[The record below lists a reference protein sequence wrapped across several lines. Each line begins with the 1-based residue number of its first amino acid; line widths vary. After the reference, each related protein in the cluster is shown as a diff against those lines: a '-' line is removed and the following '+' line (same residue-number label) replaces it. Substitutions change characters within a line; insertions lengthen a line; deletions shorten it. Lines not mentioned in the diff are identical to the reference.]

1 MAAAVKKKKEFK
13 LKVLSRNPDDYKRE
27 TKLDIHKAP
36 QNPDTYLHP
45 HAVEREYKRAL
56 NATKLDRVFAKPF
69 LGGLEGHREGIECLA
84 KFPTRLNHIL
94 SAASDGEIR
103 LWDLSSR
110 KCVSVVPGHE
120 GLVHGMC
127 VHRSGSFLMSCGQDA
142 NLKVWSL
149 NEEGHIDPE
158 PTRTIL
164 NKHVYQSV
172 DHHENEDM
180 FAACGQSLDLYVGER
195 NQPFQSYKWGLDS
208 LHFLKFNRI
217 ETHLLAA
224 CADDRSI
231 MLYDTRGSSGVSKL
245 VMKMKS
251 NAISWNPMQAFVFTA
266 ACDDYNLYTYDIRNL
281 RMATNKHEDHIAAV
295 MDVDYAPTGKE
306 FCTAGYD
313 RAVRIYN
320 HTEGHS
326 RDVYH
331 TKRMQRVNHVMWSL
345 DNKYILSGS
354 DEMNVRLWK
363 ARASEKLGVLKPRMK
378 TAINTSEKLKKQ
390 FKDHPEIHR
399 ISRHRH
405 LPKMIYHYKQ
415 EHTIIKESQKRKES
429 NRRFHS
435 KPGSV
440 PFVAER
446 KKQVVDVKE

>member
-1 MAAAVKKKKEFK
+1 MAAVRKKPKFS
-13 LKVLSRNPDDYKRE
+13 LKVLSRNPEDYKRE

-36 QNPDTYLHP
+36 QNADSYLHP
-45 HAVEREYKRAL
+45 FAVDREYKRAL
-56 NATKLDRVFAKPF
+56 NATKLERVFARPF
-69 LGGLEGHREGIECLA
+69 LCGLEGHRDSIVALA
-84 KFPTRLNHIL
+84 KFPTRLAHVL

-103 LWDLSSR
+103 LWDLSVK
-110 KCVSVVPGHE
+110 KCVSKVQGHE
-120 GLVHGMC
+120 GMVHGLC
-127 VHRSGSFLMSCGQDA
+127 AHRSGNFLLSCGHDA
-142 NLKVWSL
+142 NIKIW
-149 NEEGHIDPE
+149 NCTEEGQIDQE
-158 PTRTIL
+158 PVRTIL
-164 NKHVYQSV
+164 NKNVYQSI
-172 DHHENEDM
+172 DHHEKEDM
-180 FAACGQSLDLYVGER
+180 FAACGNALSLWRGER
-195 NQPFQSYKWGLDS
+195 AQPVQSYTWGLDS
-208 LHFLKFNRI
+208 MHFLKFNRT
-217 ETHLLAA
+217 ETHLIAA
-224 CADDRSI
+224 CADDRSV

-281 RMATNKHEDHIAAV
+281 SMATNKHEDHVAAV

-306 FCTAGYD
+306 FATAGYD

-320 HTEGHS
+320 HTDGHS

-331 TKRMQRVNHVMWSL
+331 TKRMQRVNHVMWSM

-363 ARASEKLGVLKPRMK
+363 ARAADKLGVLKPREK
-378 TAINTSEKLKKQ
+378 TALNTQAKLKQ
-390 FKDHPEIHR
+390 TFATHPEIHR

-405 LPKMIYHYKQ
+405 LPRLIHHYKDEHQ
-415 EHTIIKESQKRKES
+415 EIKNSQKRKES

-435 KPGSV
+435 KPGAV
-440 PFVAER
+440 PHVPDR